1 MTDSKWMT
9 ITQFSSEL
17 GLSRYTVVNLIK
29 TGRLQVFN
37 ISPGG
42 KRPTYRLPK
51 TQLSKALD
59 LMKSTAPHI
68 DSHGGEDGAVGEV
81 EPKAAV

>member
-1 MTDSKWMT
+1 MTENTWMT
-9 ITQFSSEL
+9 ITQFSNEL

-29 TGRLQVFN
+29 TGGLQVFN

-59 LMKSTAPHI
+59 LMKSDIVSI
-68 DSHGGEDGAVGEV
+68 DSHGGENGSLGEIK
-81 EPKAAV
+81 PKAAV